1 MAIGIIGLIVGVS
14 IGVCIRGLSGEIKN
28 NELLDEIY
36 DLNKALCDKEQEYYK
51 LRIEYNGLEENYD
64 ILIANYNRLKKF
76 NDSTDKIITKLVEET
91 KIGGTK

>member
-1 MAIGIIGLIVGVS
+1 MLWLFGGVMIGVS
-14 IGVCIRGLSGEIKN
+14 VMGLFCGVKN
-28 NELLDEIY
+28 NELLDETYIR
-36 DLNKALCDKEQEYYK
+36 DQVLCDKEQEYYK